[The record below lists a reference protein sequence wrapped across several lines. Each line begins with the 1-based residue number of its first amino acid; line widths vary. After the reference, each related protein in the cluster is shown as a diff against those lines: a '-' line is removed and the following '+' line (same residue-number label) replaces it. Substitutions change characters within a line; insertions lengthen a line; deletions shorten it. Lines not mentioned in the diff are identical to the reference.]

1 MRPRELQVRDTASS
15 AGDPPPHDLDSEIAV
30 LSAAI
35 LEPGVV
41 DELAT
46 VLREEDFYSPANRL
60 IWSAIIWLAGAGEP
74 IDFVTIGR
82 RLKDVGKLSQ
92 VGGQPY
98 LARITDAAPSLAQE
112 NLAAYVRG
120 VTSRSRARAMIR
132 AAQQIAADGYKAVD
146 IEDYV
151 QRAEAAVVAIASD
164 GGDAAKQPRLL
175 KGIVRDTFQ
184 DMENRAKGLVIP
196 VASGFRDLDD
206 LLVSETGEV
215 QIVAA
220 RPGMGKTSF
229 VMDVVKNAAKAAT
242 PAASVVF
249 SLEMQDIPLVK
260 RMVASEA
267 GVDLGDI
274 RRGRLSSGQ
283 WDELT
288 KAATRLAALPVAI
301 DSVPGISVV
310 AMRSKFRQAK
320 AKLLEAFPDIPVR
333 ICVVDY
339 LQLMGRNPNSN
350 AGNREQEVS
359 EISRALSVFSL
370 EEDVLVIALSQ
381 LNRSVESRQDKRPG
395 MADLRESGAIE
406 QDATSILFLYRDEQ
420 YDPNSKDKGLCEVI
434 VGKSRNG
441 DTNRVMLA
449 FDRRYTRFRNH
460 DGDPQWLPANPRPP
474 PAATA
479 CAPSTSTSTSSTSG
493 LERPQKRG

>member
-1 MRPRELQVRDTASS
+1 MKKTRDLELRDVVSS
-15 AGDPPPHDLDSEIAV
+15 NNDPPPHDLDSEAAVISAV
-30 LSAAI
+30 LGD
-35 LEPGVV
+35 PTVV
-41 DELAT
+41 DEVCT
-46 VLREEDFYSPANRL
+46 VLRTEDFFAPANQL
-60 IWSAIIWLAGAGEP
+60 VWSAVTWLAGAGEP
-74 IDFVTIGR
+74 IDFVTVAR
-82 RLKDVGKLSQ
+82 RLKDVGKLAAA
-92 VGGQPY
+92 GGVAY
-98 LARITDAAPSLAQE
+98 LSKITDAAPAVA
-112 NLAAYVRG
+112 NLPAYVHA
-120 VTSRSRARAMIR
+120 VTARARARAMIR
-132 AAQQIAADGYKAVD
+132 EAQKIAADGYKAVD
-146 IEDYV
+146 IDDYI
-151 QRAEAAVVAIASD
+151 QRAEASVVAIARE
-164 GGDAAKQPRLL
+164 GGDASKQPTLL
-175 KGIVRDTFQ
+175 KGIVSATFR
-184 DMENRAKGLVIP
+184 DMEARAKGLVIP

-229 VMDVVKNAAKAAT
+229 VMDVVKNAAKAKV

-288 KAATRLAALPVAI
+288 AAAQRLANLPVAI

-310 AMRSKFRQAK
+310 AMRSRFRQART
-320 AKLLEAFPDIPVR
+320 KLAEQFPDVPVR

-359 EISRALSVFSL
+359 EISRGLAEFSL

-420 YDPNSKDKGLCEVI
+420 YNPESKDKGLCEVI

-441 DTNRVMLA
+441 ETNRVMLA
-449 FDRRYTRFRNH
+449 FEKRYTRFKNYDESARY
-460 DGDPQWLPANPRPP
+460 
-474 PAATA
+474 
-479 CAPSTSTSTSSTSG
+479 
-493 LERPQKRG
+493 

>member
-1 MRPRELQVRDTASS
+1 VRPVRELALRDLPSQD
-15 AGDPPPHDLDSEIAV
+15 GDAPPHDLGSEAAL

-35 LEPGVV
+35 LDPSAVA
-41 DELAT
+41 ELAT
-46 VLREEDFYSPANRL
+46 VLREEDFYSAAHRS
-60 IWSAIIWLAGAGEP
+60 IWAAVLWLDGAGEP
-74 IDFVTIGR
+74 VDLVTVGR
-82 RLKDVGKLSQ
+82 RLKDAGKLAS
-92 VGGQPY
+92 VGGTAY
-98 LARITDAAPSLAQE
+98 LIRISDAAPAVA
-112 NLAAYVRG
+112 NLSSYAAS
-120 VTSRSRARAMIR
+120 VTSKSRARALIR
-132 AAQQIAADGYKAVD
+132 AAQKIAADGYRAVD
-146 IEDYV
+146 VADYIE
-151 QRAEAAVVAIASD
+151 RAEASVSAIARD
-164 GGDAAKQPRLL
+164 GGSAAREPSLL
-175 KGIVRDTFQ
+175 RGIVRATFA
-184 DMENRAKGLVIP
+184 DMEARARGLVVP
-196 VASGFRDLDD
+196 VTSGFRDLDN

-229 VMDVVKNAAKAAT
+229 VMDVVKNAAKAAKPT
-242 PAASVVF
+242 ASVVF

-288 KAATRLAALPVAI
+288 NAATRLSALPIAI

-310 AMRSKFRQAK
+310 AMRSRFRQAR
-320 AKLLEAFPDIPVR
+320 AKLESQFPDVPVR
-333 ICVVDY
+333 IVVVDY

-359 EISRALSVFSL
+359 EISRGLAEFSL

-381 LNRSVESRQDKRPG
+381 LNRSVESRSDKRPG

-420 YDPNSKDKGLCEVI
+420 YNPESKDKGLCEVI

-441 DTNRVMLA
+441 ETARVMLG
-449 FDRRYTRFRNH
+449 FDGRYTRFRNH
-460 DGDPQWLPANPRPP
+460 DA
-474 PAATA
+474 
-479 CAPSTSTSTSSTSG
+479 S
-493 LERPQKRG
+493 ERWQP

>member
-1 MRPRELQVRDTASS
+1 MRPPKELHLRDVRSS
-15 AGDPPPHDLDSEIAV
+15 NDDPPPHDLDSEAAV
-30 LSAAI
+30 LSAVMM
-35 LEPGVV
+35 EPDAV
-41 DELAT
+41 DELAA
-46 VLREEDFYSPANRL
+46 VLREEDFYSPANRA
-60 IWSAIIWLAGAGEP
+60 IWSAVLWMAGAGEP
-74 IDFVTIGR
+74 IDTVTVGR
-82 RLKDVGKLSQ
+82 RLKDVGKLAS
-92 VGGQPY
+92 VGGTEY
-98 LARITDAAPSLAQE
+98 LARICDAAPAVV
-112 NLAAYVRG
+112 NLPAYAHA
-120 VTSRSRARAMIR
+120 VTTRARARAMIR
-132 AAQQIAADGYKAVD
+132 QGQQIAADGYRAVD
-146 IEDYV
+146 IDDYIA
-151 QRAEAAVVAIASD
+151 RAEASVVAIARD
-164 GGDAAKQPRLL
+164 GGDASKQPTLL
-175 KGIVRDTFQ
+175 NGIVKATFR
-184 DMENRAKGLVIP
+184 DMEDRAKGLVIP

-229 VMDVVKNAAKAAT
+229 VMDVVKNAAKALKPT
-242 PAASVVF
+242 ASVVF

-274 RRGRLSSGQ
+274 RRGRLSSEQ
-283 WDELT
+283 WSDLT
-288 KAATRLAALPVAI
+288 AAAQRLSGLPVAI

-310 AMRSKFRQAK
+310 AMRSRFRQAR
-320 AKLLEAFPDIPVR
+320 AKLAEQFPDVPLR

-359 EISRALSVFSL
+359 EISRGLAEFSL

-381 LNRSVESRQDKRPG
+381 LNRSVESRTDKRPG

-420 YDPNSKDKGLCEVI
+420 YNPESKDKGLCEVI

-441 DTNRVMLA
+441 ETNRVMLA
-449 FDRRYTRFRNH
+449 FEKRYTRFKNYDESARWT
-460 DGDPQWLPANPRPP
+460 P
-474 PAATA
+474 
-479 CAPSTSTSTSSTSG
+479 
-493 LERPQKRG
+493 

>member
-1 MRPRELQVRDTASS
+1 VKAPRDTPLRDVVSS
-15 AGDPPPHDLDSEIAV
+15 GNDAPPHDLDSEAAVISAV
-30 LSAAI
+30 LYDPS
-35 LEPGVV
+35 VV
-41 DELAT
+41 DELAA
-46 VLREEDFYSPANRL
+46 VLRAEDFFSPAHQL
-60 IWSAIIWLAGAGEP
+60 IWSAVLWLAGAGEP
-74 IDFVTIGR
+74 IDYVAVAR
-82 RLKDVGKLSQ
+82 RLKDVGKL
-92 VGGQPY
+92 VAAGGTAY
-98 LARITDAAPSLAQE
+98 LSKITDAAPAVA
-112 NLAAYVRG
+112 NLAAYARG
-120 VTSRSRARAMIR
+120 VTVRSRARAMIR
-132 AAQQIAADGYKAVD
+132 EAQKIAADGYRAVD
-146 IEDYV
+146 VEDYI
-151 QRAEAAVVAIASD
+151 QRAEASVSAIARD
-164 GGDAAKQPRLL
+164 GGSGAKPPALL

-184 DMENRAKGLVIP
+184 DMEARAKGLVIP
-196 VASGFRDLDD
+196 VTSGFRDLDD

-229 VMDVVKNAAKAAT
+229 VMDVVKNAATAAAPT
-242 PAASVVF
+242 ASVVF
-249 SLEMQDIPLVK
+249 SLEMQEIPLVK

-274 RRGRLSSGQ
+274 RRGRLSAGQ

-288 KAATRLAALPVAI
+288 RAATRLASLPVAI

-310 AMRSKFRQAK
+310 AMRSRFRQAR
-320 AKLLEAFPDIPVR
+320 AKLAEQFPDVPVR

-359 EISRALSVFSL
+359 EISRGLAEFSL

-381 LNRSVESRQDKRPG
+381 LNRSVESRSDKRPG

-420 YDPNSKDKGLCEVI
+420 YNPESKDKGLCEVI

-449 FDRRYTRFRNH
+449 FDKRYTRFRNY
-460 DGDPQWLPANPRPP
+460 DES
-474 PAATA
+474 A
-479 CAPSTSTSTSSTSG
+479 CWQP
-493 LERPQKRG
+493 

>member
-1 MRPRELQVRDTASS
+1 MRPPRDLQVRDVASS
-15 AGDPPPHDLDSEIAV
+15 NGDQPPHDLDSEAAVISAALGDPTAIDEVAAV
-30 LSAAI
+30 LRA
-35 LEPGVV
+35 
-41 DELAT
+41 D
-46 VLREEDFYSPANRL
+46 DFYSPANRE
-60 IWSAIIWLAGAGEP
+60 IWTAIVWLSAAGEAV
-74 IDFVTIGR
+74 DAVTVAR
-82 RLKDVGKLSQ
+82 RLRDVGRLAS
-92 VGGQPY
+92 VGGVGY
-98 LARITDAAPSLAQE
+98 LARITDAAPAVA
-112 NLAAYVRG
+112 NLPDYARA
-120 VTSRSRARAMIR
+120 VTVRSRARAMIR

-146 IEDYV
+146 IDDYIR
-151 QRAEAAVVAIASD
+151 RAEASVSA
-164 GGDAAKQPRLL
+164 
-175 KGIVRDTFQ
+175 IVRDGGTGAKEPGLLKALVSATFK

-229 VMDVVKNAAKAAT
+229 VMDVVKNAATSAT
-242 PAASVVF
+242 PSASVVF
-249 SLEMQDIPLVK
+249 SLEMQEIPLVK

-267 GVDLGDI
+267 GVDLADI
-274 RRGRLSSGQ
+274 RRGRLSAGQ

-288 KAATRLAALPVAI
+288 RAATRLASLPVAI

-310 AMRSKFRQAK
+310 AMRSRFRQAR
-320 AKLLEAFPDIPVR
+320 AKIAETHPDVPVR

-359 EISRALSVFSL
+359 EISRGLAEFSL

-420 YDPNSKDKGLCEVI
+420 YNPESKDKGLCEVI

-441 DTNRVMLA
+441 ETNRVMLA
-449 FDRRYTRFRNH
+449 FEKRYTRFKNYDESARY
-460 DGDPQWLPANPRPP
+460 
-474 PAATA
+474 
-479 CAPSTSTSTSSTSG
+479 
-493 LERPQKRG
+493 